1 MPVKKDIDWPKGN
14 RYGQGIIKKKPIEE
28 KANCDK
34 CGTFIKIKTLYGLS
48 WRYNDKENTYR
59 HSKVKII
66 HTGRFLLCKNC
77 LNKLII
83 K

>member
-1 MPVKKDIDWPKGN
+1 MPV
-14 RYGQGIIKKKPIEE
+14 KKKPIEE

-34 CGTFIKIKTLYGLS
+34 CGTFIKVKTLYGLS